1 MMSSDDVQGI
11 ERRLSEAF
19 PSPASVRV
27 VADPFAGVR
36 ILIVSSSFIALTP
49 AQRREHVLSHV
60 RDDQVARLELLTPD
74 EESFLGAPNMDV
86 RSDLE
91 YLPLWPEA
99 LAHGQAEQI
108 VIHSPSQTFTSLSPP
123 VVATFYSLRGG
134 VGRST
139 TLAHVARTLA
149 GQELAVL
156 CIDMDLEA
164 PGLASL
170 FAVEDQVVDGK
181 GVVPLLL
188 QTEIA
193 GTVPDIAEHVLR
205 VTDDTALY
213 LLPAGLPNANYARQL
228 ALLDP
233 SEWYREEINPLR
245 LLIDAVRNLPEPPHV
260 VLIDSRT
267 GISPLAAPLL
277 FDVADINIV
286 AFYPHPQ
293 ARLGTRALT
302 RALLAAHSRRSTE
315 EKPLSPEVR
324 FVVSPVPATLEVR
337 ALYSDRAQ
345 EWVREWLAVARDA
358 DGEPVFDALEEI
370 IQVVSYQ
377 EAIATSDSVMGVT
390 TTSDFDVIAE
400 WVAGLV
406 ESTDA
411 QLSIVARENGEPSKS
426 QVLASL
432 AFAGE
437 TAERQKQEEF
447 IGTFLSTADV
457 DKALSPETAV
467 VIGRKGTGKTAI
479 FRKLASEA
487 GAVVVTSPPGLDAH
501 RPWTPDADFYSGL
514 ARELG
519 QRQIEWRQAW
529 PAIIIL
535 AVLQHLP
542 DVPIPKPH
550 WLTSSVGEAANKD
563 QYRKTDLLR
572 DLRAVLEHPDAPL
585 LAVEWLQQIDQ
596 LLTSTHLLLFD
607 ALDTGF
613 GNADADRR
621 RRNDGVA
628 GLLTTAGSLAPQF
641 QHLKFKILLREDIW
655 REVAVPNKS
664 HLEARSVRLNW
675 SNQIDYM
682 RIAIKQAWRS
692 EPFKTLASGRLNREK
707 FKLEDTAIEYW
718 PEDFV
723 RATWVILAGERVS
736 GGRTAYTINWVW
748 SRLAD
753 ANGDHSPRA
762 LAQLLT
768 EATNLERGFE
778 QGAPYS
784 KSIIRPRALVES
796 LDYVSTQALDAL
808 SKDEFPELQP
818 VFDALTTIGAT
829 PFPAHQLKTP
839 PNLTTLAREVGLLEA
854 ANSPRD
860 NVDKLRV
867 PELYRKALSMT
878 RSGQA

>member
-1 MMSSDDVQGI
+1 MMSSGEVRGI
-11 ERRLSEAF
+11 ERRLSEVF
-19 PSPASVRV
+19 PLPASVQV
-27 VADPFAGVR
+27 VADPFTGVR
-36 ILIVSSSFIALTP
+36 ILIVSSDFIALAP
-49 AQRREHVLSHV
+49 AQRRERVLSHV
-60 RDDQVARLELLTPD
+60 KDDQIAHLELLTPD
-74 EESFLGAPNMDV
+74 EVSFLGAPNMDV
-86 RSDLE
+86 QSDLE

-99 LAHGQAEQI
+99 LAHGQADKI
-108 VIHSPSQTFTSLSPP
+108 IPYLPSQTFTSLPPP

-139 TLAHVARTLA
+139 TLAHVARVLA
-149 GQELAVL
+149 RQDLTVL

-164 PGLASL
+164 PGLGAL

-193 GTVPDIAEHVLR
+193 GTVPDISEHVLR
-205 VTDDTALY
+205 VTDNTAIY

-228 ALLDP
+228 ALLEP

-245 LLIDAVRNLPEPPHV
+245 LLIDSVRNLPEPPHV

-293 ARLGTRALT
+293 ARVGTRALT

-324 FVVSPVPATLEVR
+324 FVVSPVPATPEVR
-337 ALYSDRAQ
+337 ALYSERAQ
-345 EWVREWLAVARDA
+345 EWVREWVAVARDA
-358 DGEPVFDALEEI
+358 DGEPVFDDLEDI

-377 EAIATSDSVMGVT
+377 ETIATSDSVMGT
-390 TTSDFDVIAE
+390 ILTGDFDVVAA

-411 QLSIVARENGEPSKS
+411 ALSIVTDETGEPSKS
-426 QVLASL
+426 QVLHSL

-437 TAERQKQEEF
+437 TAERQNQEEL
-447 IGTFLSTADV
+447 IDTFLSTTDV

-479 FRKLASEA
+479 FRKLAAEA
-487 GAVVVTSPPGLDAH
+487 GAMVVTSPSGLDTH
-501 RPWTPDADFYSGL
+501 RPWTPDADFYSPL
-514 ARELG
+514 AKELE

-529 PAIIIL
+529 PAIISL

-542 DVPIPKPH
+542 RVPKPH
-550 WLTSSVGEAANKD
+550 WLTSSVGEAANKN
-563 QYRKTDLLR
+563 QYLQSDLLR
-572 DLRAVLEHPDAPL
+572 DLRGVLEHPDAPL
-585 LAVEWLQQIDQ
+585 LVVEWFQQIDQ
-596 LLTSTHLLLFD
+596 SLTSTHLLLFD

-613 GNADADRR
+613 GNTDADRR
-621 RRNDGVA
+621 RRNNGVA
-628 GLLTTAGSLAPQF
+628 GLLTIAGLLAPQL

-655 REVAVPNKS
+655 REVIVPNKS
-664 HLEARSVRLNW
+664 HLEARSVRLSW
-675 SNQIDYM
+675 SNQTDYL

-692 EPFKTLASGRLNREK
+692 EPFKNLVSGRLNKEN
-707 FKLEDTAIEYW
+707 FKLEDTPIEYW
-718 PEDFV
+718 PENFV
-723 RATWVILAGERVS
+723 RAAWVVLAGERIS
-736 GGRTAYTINWVW
+736 GGRTAYTDNWIW

-768 EATNLERGFE
+768 AATELERGYE
-778 QGAPYS
+778 QGNPYS

-796 LDYVSTQALDAL
+796 LDNVSTLALDAL
-808 SKDEFPELQP
+808 SKDEFPELRP
-818 VFDALTTIGAT
+818 VFEALRSIGAT
-829 PFPAHQLKTP
+829 PFSAHQLSTP
-839 PNLTTLAREVGLLEA
+839 SNLTTLAREVGLLETV
-854 ANSPRD
+854 NSPRD
-860 NVDKLRV
+860 NADKFRV
-867 PELYRKALSMT
+867 PELYRKALNMT
-878 RSGQA
+878 RRGQA